1 MSSKN
6 YFKLDVIEISQFQAG
21 TVFVGKIKFSE
32 LSRIHRLNERKES
45 LLDPFGDKS
54 VDFAVDFA
62 MDDEKFQRHLSPSK
76 LNKIAKFLKEQYEQ
90 SADKKAIGFFP
101 TSIIIALGHDVDYK
115 PEDLTDNVLESMYSK
130 DLSSCFLDQNRNKLY
145 IPNNDRIA
153 LIVDGQHRYYGVK
166 KFYESLSGKDKENV
180 DNFEFA
186 TTFLLGFDMYQL
198 GEIFATVNFTQKPVN
213 RSLYY
218 DIFGSIPD
226 TERNDIKLAHYL
238 ALHLNNNEESPIR
251 SMIKMLGRGY
261 GLFSQAF
268 FVEKML
274 MHFREKGVW
283 EPIYADYLCDGRE
296 HKKLPI
302 FMRKYLESVKESY
315 GFAWPKPIEGEKSLV
330 YSAYKYDFILCKT
343 TGMGAIFRLIKDI
356 YPKVK
361 DLEEDKMG
369 KEISE
374 IFHRISNEKAKTIF
388 SKEGDFGGTGGEGL
402 QGNLYKFLKEK
413 LGLHNAG

>member
-1 MSSKN
+1 MNSKN
-6 YFKLDVIEISQFQAG
+6 YLELDVIEISQFQAG

-32 LSRIHRLNERKES
+32 LSLIRRLTERKES

-54 VDFAVDFA
+54 VDFSK
-62 MDDEKFQRHLSPSK
+62 DDEEFQRHLSSSK

-101 TSIIIALGHDVDYK
+101 TSIIIALDHDVDYE
-115 PEDLTDNVLESMYSK
+115 PEKLNDTVLKDMYSK
-130 DLSSCFLDQNRNKLY
+130 ELSSCFLNEGKTKLY
-145 IPNNDRIA
+145 IPRNKKVA
-153 LIVDGQHRYYGVK
+153 LIVDGQHRYCGFK
-166 KFYESLSGKDKENV
+166 RFYESLSEESDKDAIK
-180 DNFEFA
+180 DFEFA

-198 GEIFATVNFTQKPVN
+198 AEIFATVNFEQKPVN

-218 DIFGSIPD
+218 DIFGSIPN

-238 ALHLNNNEESPIR
+238 ALHLNNNEKSPIR

-283 EPIYADYLCDGRE
+283 EPIYADYLRDGRE

-302 FMRKYLESVKESY
+302 FMRKYLDSVEKSY
-315 GFAWPKPIEGEKSLV
+315 SFAWPKPIDNEKGFV

-343 TGMGAIFRLIKDI
+343 TGMGAIFRLIRDI
-356 YPKVK
+356 YPIVK
-361 DLEEDKMG
+361 DLEEDQMERK
-369 KEISE
+369 ISE
-374 IFHRISNEKAKTIF
+374 IFRKISAEEAKVIF
-388 SKEGDFGGTGGEGL
+388 SKTKDFGGTGGEGL
-402 QGNLYKFLKEK
+402 QVKLYKFLKGK
-413 LGLHNAG
+413 LGLHSAG